1 MLYCGEL
8 RSLLIGSTATSV
20 VEVGLKS
27 RVVVAGDTFRGDQA
41 SNILALYKAFA
52 PIFNHLNIHVELY
65 ATELNNNVIIQDW
78 LPRWERSLQV
88 GEVDARLAFLDDA
101 SVLGF
106 ELPDHVLDTL
116 NKRGVPWVNLAVHP
130 IRFLDDLYLDV
141 NTSFKYNIE
150 EHSASEALIKYC
162 ASLQFPN
169 AQKRT
174 RCTQQAGRALT
185 IFGQTP
191 FDKSVYFD
199 SQFRLLDSYFAELD
213 KLANDYDRIYYRP
226 HPHLSDEN
234 VDALV
239 LARYGA
245 ELAAQ
250 RDLYPWMASG
260 DITEACAISSSVL
273 TEAPY
278 FGVDAFYLEPRARRF
293 GPPISYRS
301 LVDDIS
307 FWAKFTG
314 VEDCG
319 NSALGLSKI
328 VPENY
333 LREQFSSW
341 SFQTPQD
348 KLAQQVSLLERDCLA
363 ALEKNDCASSQ
374 ISKLQRGLDELS
386 VTVRQLEGAY
396 NETKLTMLEL
406 GDRLAIS
413 EKRAR
418 EAEKELAYS
427 SEMLSSVL
435 SSRTWRYTE
444 PVRDIWV
451 LIAKIYSWG
460 LVRMK
465 RLLSPLV
472 QFSIVSVLSSPKIRP
487 SVHRCVRRFPVL
499 YTHLRLFYRKRR
511 FSKMLAEEPFQS
523 SVLFSDSVSVR
534 DRSGGDLKNNV
545 HNCTD
550 VKFYFFTSSMA
561 ARIRKKIKLEQIGS
575 GL

>member
-1 MLYCGEL
+1 
-8 RSLLIGSTATSV
+8 

-52 PIFNHLNIHVELY
+52 PIFNHLNIPVELY
-65 ATELNNNVIIQDW
+65 VTELNKNVVIEGW
-78 LPRWERSLQV
+78 LPHWERSLQV
-88 GEVDARLAFLDDA
+88 GEVDATLACLEDA

-106 ELPDHVLDTL
+106 ELPDHVLDNL

-130 IRFLDDLYLDV
+130 IRFLDDLYLNV
-141 NTSFKYNIE
+141 NASFQYNIE
-150 EHSASEALIKYC
+150 RHAANEALIKYC
-162 ASLQFPN
+162 ASLQLPSV
-169 AQKRT
+169 QERT
-174 RCTQQAGRALT
+174 RCAQRAGRALT

-213 KLANDYDRIYYRP
+213 ELAKGYDRIYYRP

-260 DITEACAISSSVL
+260 DISAVCAISSSIL

-278 FGVDAFYLEPRARRF
+278 FGIDAFYLEPRARRF
-293 GPPISYRS
+293 GLPINYRS

-314 VEDCG
+314 MTDCE
-319 NSALGLSKI
+319 NSVLGLSKV
-328 VPENY
+328 VPENF

-348 KLAQQVSLLERDCLA
+348 KLAQQVSRLERDCFA
-363 ALEKNDCASSQ
+363 ALEKNDCVSSQ
-374 ISKLQRGLDELS
+374 LSMLQRDLDELS
-386 VTVRQLEGAY
+386 VIVRQLEGAC
-396 NETKLTMLEL
+396 NEAKLTVLEL
-406 GDRLAIS
+406 EDRLAIS
-413 EKRAR
+413 EKRAC

-427 SEMLSSVL
+427 SRALSSVL
-435 SSRTWRYTE
+435 SSRTWRYTK
-444 PVRDIWV
+444 PVRDTWV

-460 LVRMK
+460 LGRMK
-465 RLLSPLV
+465 RILSPLV
-472 QFSIVSVLSSPKIRP
+472 QFAIVSVLSSQKIRP
-487 SVHRCVRRFPVL
+487 WVHRCVRRFPVL
-499 YTHLRLFYRKRR
+499 YTRLRLFYRNRR
-511 FSKMLAEEPFQS
+511 FSKMLVGEAFQS
-523 SVLFSDSVSVR
+523 SVLFSDGFSVK
-534 DRSGGDLKNNV
+534 DRSGKEFTNNE
-545 HNCTD
+545 HNCAD
-550 VKFYFFTSSMA
+550 AKSYFFTSSMA
-561 ARIRKKIKLEQIGS
+561 ARIRKKINQEQTGS